1 MKTLCYQKKI
11 ELFERELALLA
22 AVQGGSLGK
31 LVTIY
36 KPAAAITELGV
47 ECRFPA
53 WWVWFSCP
61 SGPQPEGP
69 KLEGYMQ
76 CYGNAKARLRQC

>member
-1 MKTLCYQKKI
+1 MKTLCYQKKV
-11 ELFERELALLA
+11 ELFERKLALLD

-47 ECRFPA
+47 ECR
-53 WWVWFSCP
+53 P
-61 SGPQPEGP
+61 SMVGLVFMP
-69 KLEGYMQ
+69 K
-76 CYGNAKARLRQC
+76 